1 VTEKRL
7 RRLFAD
13 WQGRLG
19 LASWEVVLDF
29 EEPCSEV
36 AHAVASRP
44 DDYDRATIRFDK
56 DWKKWSEAF
65 SGRIVVHELLHL
77 LTRDI
82 DRVVADLEGELHKDA
97 YTQVDR
103 RYSHEIEGLV
113 DRLAVRLVELLA

>member
-1 VTEKRL
+1 MTEKRL

-19 LASWEVVLDF
+19 LSAWDITLNF
-29 EEPCSEV
+29 REPCPDTADATTWRS
-36 AHAVASRP
+36 

-56 DWKKWSEAF
+56 DWRKWNEVFA
-65 SGRIVVHELLHL
+65 GRIAVHELLHL
-77 LTRDI
+77 ATRNL